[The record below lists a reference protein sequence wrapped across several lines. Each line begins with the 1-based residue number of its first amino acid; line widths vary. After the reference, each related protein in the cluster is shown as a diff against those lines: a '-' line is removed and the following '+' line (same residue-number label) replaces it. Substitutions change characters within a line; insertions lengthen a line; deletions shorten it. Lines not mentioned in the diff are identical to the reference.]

1 MVNIKLES
9 LPKSNDFVEVVE
21 CKGVGHPDTLCDT
34 LCEKASQ
41 ALNKYYLKNFGKTL
55 HHNLDKALIVA
66 GKANVE
72 FGGGLIE
79 EPVKVIIAGRA
90 VTKVG
95 NMAVPVPKIVKEA
108 VGSYLRQFKEFKSYE
123 IEVEIKGGAANLEKM
138 GGFANDSSVG
148 AAHFPFTI
156 LEDKVLKVSNHLNS
170 DRFRRRFLGVGPDTK
185 VLGIRMGDK
194 IKLIV
199 AIAFVSKYIR
209 SMEDYMKVKQKIKKN
224 LWERFNVMVELNAV
238 DKHESIN
245 DIYLTV
251 SGFSCENGD
260 DGQCG
265 RGNRL
270 NGLITPQ
277 QVMSIEAAAGKWD
290 YHPGKTYQVW
300 AEDLA
305 RSLVKKAGLK
315 RVNVILVSKIGNK
328 LSEPE
333 IVYVQSEGKV
343 DMEKV
348 ENIIDGCFTVA

>member
-1 MVNIKLES
+1 MLMKLKIEA
-9 LPKSNDFVEVVE
+9 LPKSSGFVEVVE
-21 CKGVGHPDTLCDT
+21 CNGIGHPDTLCDA

-41 ALNKYYLKNFGKTL
+41 ALNKYYLKNFRKSL

-95 NMAVPVPKIVKEA
+95 NIAVPVEKIVKDA
-108 VGSYLRQFKEFKSYE
+108 VKGYLRQFKEFKSYE
-123 IEVEIKGGAANLEKM
+123 IETEIKGGAANLTGV

-148 AAHFPFTI
+148 AAHFPFTV
-156 LEDKVLKVSNHLNS
+156 LEEKVLKVSNHMNS
-170 DRFRRRFLGVGPDTK
+170 DRFRRKFLGVGPDTK
-185 VLGIRMGDK
+185 VLGIRMGEK
-194 IKLIV
+194 IKMIV
-199 AIAFVSKYIR
+199 AIAFVSKYVKT
-209 SMEDYMKVKQKIKKN
+209 MESYIKLKQKIKKD
-224 LWERFNVMVELNAV
+224 LWERFNVLVELNAL
-238 DKHESIN
+238 DKNESVN

-265 RGNRL
+265 RGNRY

-277 QVMSIEAAAGKWD
+277 QVMSIEAASGKWD
-290 YHPGKTYQVW
+290 SHPGRTYQV
-300 AEDLA
+300 LA
-305 RSLVKKAGLK
+305 HDMARALVKKAGLK

-328 LSEPE
+328 LSDPE
-333 IVYVQSEGKV
+333 VVYVQSEGKI
-343 DMEKV
+343 DMDKV
-348 ENIIDGCFTVA
+348 SKVVGESL